1 MIDPSHANF
10 EHYMPPDPT
19 EVWICDACETRHPSR
34 DEMLACECGGY
45 A

>member
-1 MIDPSHANF
+1 MGENLMEIWKC
-10 EHYMPPDPT
+10 E
-19 EVWICDACETRHPSR
+19 ACETRHPSR